1 MVHVVG
7 RPANIHV
14 GVLAIVI
21 DEAHPR
27 SVRVEHHI
35 ATLELETVI
44 DEHGFR
50 RLLGKIR
57 AVLVHLQG
65 SRCHDCILFEGTL

>member
-7 RPANIHV
+7 RPANVHV

-21 DEAHPR
+21 NEVHARP
-27 SVRVEHHI
+27 VREEHHI
-35 ATLELETVI
+35 ATLELKAVI

-50 RLLGKIR
+50 RLLRKIR
-57 AVLVHLQG
+57 AVLVHLER